1 MKTTDSEPPAERS
14 PFEKFAEFSRR
25 IVSVP
30 KAAVAKGVKRAKIKR
45 KLKHK

>member
-1 MKTTDSEPPAERS
+1 MKTTVNEPPAERS

-30 KAAVAKGVKRAKIKR
+30 KAAAMKKAKKRPQAR
-45 KLKHK
+45 KK